1 MCRLSSG
8 FTADLTNRAILI
20 NEQPYV
26 LDPFNIKQMRSFANA
41 VPRLESTIA
50 SVVNKTTTRPAAET
64 NDPFSRLPL
73 ELVTMIYYR
82 LPQEALVKAIL
93 TSRSLGRVRT
103 CNWFWQQRL
112 KLDMPWAW
120 ELHDLQKDVDWY
132 RAYILLAQEVK
143 DPFRS
148 STPALANRKRVW
160 SACDQVLS
168 LYREYLQANATADTE
183 DDLVSSAMR
192 HDAKL
197 EHFPHLAT
205 SSESAKNVTTVWF
218 PLNASFVQ
226 SEKRLVAYWKDRS
239 LTGLAMILG
248 DQQTNVGNTT
258 DVDESEEMLI
268 AQNDWLQ
275 SLTFHSAIEPDKDSN
290 MLNDNFVVGLAVKL
304 LSGTETVLGK
314 TKGDKRLLMPQQGRA
329 VVGMK
334 VEMTGGIVTRMGLLE
349 YALSGM
355 NRFEE
360 TGDPAILKHLWTD
373 KLPLRR
379 GIKFGGTEVGY
390 WGMSFHPDLVPFTC
404 LWFGSDQREAS
415 LPHLDTLTGISGSH
429 DARSWR
435 VHRNVDNVELIETGG
450 SVRDEHVMRFFAI
463 DGSSGER
470 IVGVETDL
478 GPCIT
483 GVRVS
488 WQ

>member
-1 MCRLSSG
+1 M
-8 FTADLTNRAILI
+8 
-20 NEQPYV
+20 Q
-26 LDPFNIKQMRSFANA
+26 SFADA
-41 VPRLESTIA
+41 LPLLE
-50 SVVNKTTTRPAAET
+50 TTTTSIVNTTTFRPAAET
-64 NDPFSRLPL
+64 SDPFSRLPL
-73 ELVTMIYYR
+73 ELVTMIYHR
-82 LPQEALVKAIL
+82 LPQEALVKAML

-103 CNWFWQQRL
+103 CNWFWRQRL

-120 ELHDLQKDVDWY
+120 ELHELEKDIDWY
-132 RAYILLAQEVK
+132 RVYISLAQEVK

-148 STPALANRKRVW
+148 SMPALANRKRVW

-168 LYREYLQANATADTE
+168 LYREYLQANTLSDIE
-183 DDLVSSAMR
+183 DDTVSSAMR

-197 EHFPHLAT
+197 EYFPHVAT
-205 SSESAKNVTTVWF
+205 SSKSSKNVMTVWF
-218 PLNASFVQ
+218 PLNASFMQ

-239 LTGLAMILG
+239 LAGLAIILG

-275 SLTFHSAIEPDKDSN
+275 SLTLHIAIKPDKDSH
-290 MLNDNFVVGLAVKL
+290 MLHDNLVVGLGIKL
-304 LSGTETVLGK
+304 LSGPEKVLGK
-314 TKGDKRLLMPQQGRA
+314 TEGDKRLLMPQQGRA

-334 VEMTGGIVTRMGLLE
+334 VEMTGGIITRMGPLE
-349 YALSGM
+349 YALPGM
-355 NRFEE
+355 NHFEE
-360 TGDPAILKHLWTD
+360 TGDPTLLKHLWTD
-373 KLPLRR
+373 SLPLHR
-379 GIKFGGTEVGY
+379 GITFGATEVGY

-415 LPHLDTLTGISGSH
+415 LPHLDTMTGVSGSH

-435 VHRNVDNVELIETGG
+435 VHRKVDNVELPETCG
-450 SVRDEHVMRFFAI
+450 SIRDEHEMRFFAI
-463 DGSSGER
+463 DGGSGER
-470 IVGVETDL
+470 IVGVETDI

-488 WQ
+488 WQCSQLLQMDGC

>member
-1 MCRLSSG
+1 M
-8 FTADLTNRAILI
+8 
-20 NEQPYV
+20 Q
-26 LDPFNIKQMRSFANA
+26 SFADTL
-41 VPRLESTIA
+41 PPLETAIA
-50 SVVNKTTTRPAAET
+50 SPVNTTTIRSAAEI

-73 ELVTMIYYR
+73 ELVTMIYHR

-103 CNWFWQQRL
+103 CNWFWRQRL

-120 ELHDLQKDVDWY
+120 ELHELEKDIDWY

-148 STPALANRKRVW
+148 SIPALANRKRVW

-168 LYREYLQANATADTE
+168 LYRGYLQANTLSDIE
-183 DDLVSSAMR
+183 DDTVSSAMR

-197 EHFPHLAT
+197 EYFPHVAT
-205 SSESAKNVTTVWF
+205 SSESAKNVMTVWF
-218 PLNASFVQ
+218 PLNASFMQ

-239 LTGLAMILG
+239 LAGLAIILG

-258 DVDESEEMLI
+258 DVDKFEEILI

-275 SLTFHSAIEPDKDSN
+275 SFTLHIVIEPDKDSH
-290 MLNDNFVVGLAVKL
+290 MLHDNFVVGLTIEL

-355 NRFEE
+355 NHFEE

-373 KLPLRR
+373 KLPLHR
-379 GIKFGGTEVGY
+379 GITFGRTEVGY

-415 LPHLDTLTGISGSH
+415 LPPLETMTGISGSH
-429 DARSWR
+429 DGRSWR
-435 VHRNVDNVELIETGG
+435 VHRKIDDVELAETGG
-450 SVRDEHVMRFFAI
+450 PVREEHEMRFLAI
-463 DGSSGER
+463 DGSGGER
-470 IVGVETDL
+470 IIGVETDI